1 MLAGSSD
8 RALDPLPMHHLSSH
22 AERVLNQF
30 TRRQLIPIS
39 PTDTRVQFNRRLR
52 ETGRIRDVSC
62 PQALPLLAVTVDEL
76 VLSPTVAAT
85 RLSKRRLLP
94 AIVTA
99 GLSERWLL
107 PAIATAGLSERWLPP
122 AIPTAGLSERWLPP
136 AIAATSFGEL
146 RVGPGRAWMRTC
158 RKYVDR
164 RNNQR
169 CNQGSGIYRQTRS
182 ANHFPPSHAHS
193 WGISPNTWEQI
204 LSSLG
209 CLP

>member
-99 GLSERWLL
+99 GLSERWL
-107 PAIATAGLSERWLPP
+107 
-122 AIPTAGLSERWLPP
+122 PP